1 MSEYMSIEEIEKES
15 ANENITANQ
24 LDLLVA
30 KTRELT
36 SLREQELE
44 KLNRMHD
51 ELQERLKQANS

>member
-1 MSEYMSIEEIEKES
+1 MSIEEIEKES

-36 SLREQELE
+36 SMREQEIK
-44 KLNRMHD
+44 KLNQMHD
-51 ELQERLKQANS
+51 KLQDRLKEVSA